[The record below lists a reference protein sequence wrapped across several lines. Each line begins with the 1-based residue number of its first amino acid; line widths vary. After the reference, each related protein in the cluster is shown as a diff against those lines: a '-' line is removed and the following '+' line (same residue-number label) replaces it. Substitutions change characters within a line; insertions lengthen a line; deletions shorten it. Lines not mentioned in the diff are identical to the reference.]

1 MRWVSEPIHKIVIRR
16 QIGRKSKPQRTI
28 NYASAKML
36 HEEAIELLVA
46 EAVVPSR
53 WNNPYSFES
62 LLYCNNDVRIYQ
74 IYPSELEG
82 WRQKIA
88 RAMVS

>member
-1 MRWVSEPIHKIVIRR
+1 
-16 QIGRKSKPQRTI
+16 
-28 NYASAKML
+28 ML
-36 HEEAIELLVA
+36 REEAIELLAA

-62 LLYCNNDVRIYQ
+62 LLYCNNGVRIYKM
-74 IYPSELEG
+74 YHSELEC

-88 RAMVS
+88 RAVVLKRAETS